1 MTTFDLHE
9 KKPRFEYMITYLKHM
24 FIMMF
29 INMMLLTYLS
39 SSKLFTTT

>member
-1 MTTFDLHE
+1 MGFKLE
-9 KKPRFEYMITYLKHM
+9 VNLITYLKHM